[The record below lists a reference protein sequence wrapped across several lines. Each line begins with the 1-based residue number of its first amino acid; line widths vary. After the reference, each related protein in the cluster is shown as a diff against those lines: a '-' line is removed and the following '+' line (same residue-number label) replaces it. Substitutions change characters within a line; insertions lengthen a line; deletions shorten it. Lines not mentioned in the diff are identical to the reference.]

1 MGNSSATQLM
11 LLDPTEYFSGI
22 VDGVIDELKVDA
34 SEHARFY
41 LVRLLN
47 HFLHSENLFETN
59 QEGRVADKQPLALL
73 LGEAIGTDDSSVKGR
88 KLQELGDFSLYVAG
102 FFSESL
108 SRKPVDI
115 DYYIGM
121 GSRAYIELS
130 HLTIRQNDPELYEE
144 LGRKFSAFVDVLG
157 QVSDETKAKPSDP
170 DSILRIYDLWQKMG
184 SKRLEKKLI
193 ELGINLEDSEKNTA
207 N

>member
-1 MGNSSATQLM
+1 MANNSEAQLM
-11 LLDPTEYFSGI
+11 LLDPTEYFAGM
-22 VDGVIDELKVDA
+22 VDGAVDELKVEA
-34 SEHARFY
+34 SDHAKFY

-47 HFLHSENLFETN
+47 HFLYSENLFEKN
-59 QEGRVADKQPLALL
+59 NEGRISEKQPLALL
-73 LGEAIGTDDSSVKGR
+73 LGEAIESQDPAVKGR

-108 SRKPVDI
+108 TRKLVDI

-130 HLTIRQNDPELYEE
+130 HLAIRQSNPDLYEE
-144 LGRKFSAFVDVLG
+144 LGIKFSAFVDVLG
-157 QVSDETKAKPSDP
+157 QVSDETKAQTSNPG
-170 DSILRIYDLWQKMG
+170 SILRIYDLWQRTG

-193 ELGINLEDSEKNTA
+193 ELGINLEDTEKKSTN
-207 N
+207 